1 MPIYEYVCEACNEAV
16 EVIQK
21 IADQPLTECP
31 KCNADAM
38 KKQTSMS
45 SFQLKGGG
53 WYKDGYSGG
62 GKSPSG
68 QKAS

>member
-1 MPIYEYVCEACNEAV
+1 MPIYEYGCEKCSETV

-21 IADQPLTECP
+21 IADQPLTKCP
-31 KCNADAM
+31 KCNENTL
-38 KKQTSMS
+38 KKLTSMS

-62 GKSPSG
+62 KGPSG
-68 QKAS
+68 KKAS